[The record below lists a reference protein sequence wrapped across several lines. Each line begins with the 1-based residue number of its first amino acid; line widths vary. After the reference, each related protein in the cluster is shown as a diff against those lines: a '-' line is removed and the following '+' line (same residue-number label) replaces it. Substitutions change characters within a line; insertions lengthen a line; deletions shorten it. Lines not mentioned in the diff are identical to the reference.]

1 MTINN
6 KKNKKEKKDL
16 IRHNKI
22 IKLKKKLIF
31 DPKWKINQ
39 NNNKNFKNKKNEI
52 IIHNYKTKNKYEF
65 INNHYTNINI
75 NYKEKNYHS
84 VNISNEGNYTTKN
97 SAIQENNT
105 LKKIKSTNNTNKE
118 YIIKININ
126 DKGNGRYKLIIQRTN
141 KYIKRM
147 PKSAPKLFLAHPSL
161 KNLFL

>member
-1 MTINN
+1 M
-6 KKNKKEKKDL
+6 
-16 IRHNKI
+16 
-22 IKLKKKLIF
+22 
-31 DPKWKINQ
+31 
-39 NNNKNFKNKKNEI
+39 
-52 IIHNYKTKNKYEF
+52 
-65 INNHYTNINI
+65 
-75 NYKEKNYHS
+75 
-84 VNISNEGNYTTKN
+84 NISNERRKPNKKIKMKNNKELIYKNNTFKNKILKNKSYTTKN
-97 SAIQENNT
+97 SEIIQKNT